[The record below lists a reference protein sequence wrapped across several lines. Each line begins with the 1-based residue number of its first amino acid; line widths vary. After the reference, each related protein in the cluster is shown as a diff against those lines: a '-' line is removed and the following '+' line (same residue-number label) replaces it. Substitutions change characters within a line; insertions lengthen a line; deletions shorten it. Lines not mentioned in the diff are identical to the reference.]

1 MLGTCRGGLWRQNGA
16 GSKASNAGR
25 GLGAAHPFSSGSHQA
40 PYQLCGSQKDGA
52 WSLDLPHLGLLAA
65 LPAAHREVRHS
76 VVVRLEHPGVLENV
90 ISKCVEP
97 VQRDQDLSAGDPLLG
112 KGTGT
117 PSASALCLLYWE
129 ILLPGPRSGG
139 GPGAQGQARLRQILR
154 GGQESGGLGQSWG
167 CTALVRSPNALVPL
181 SPSVKCS
188 RLEAP

>member
-1 MLGTCRGGLWRQNGA
+1 MWGPVGVVCGGRMEPAARPPMLAGGWVLLTPSHPGHTRHLTNSA
-16 GSKASNAGR
+16 ALR
-25 GLGAAHPFSSGSHQA
+25 RMGLVPR
-40 PYQLCGSQKDGA
+40 P
-52 WSLDLPHLGLLAA
+52 PPVPGLLAA

-90 ISKCVEP
+90 VSKCVEP

-117 PSASALCLLYWE
+117 HQQVLLACSTGKSCS
-129 ILLPGPRSGG
+129 LVPGSGG

-181 SPSVKCS
+181 SPSVKCR